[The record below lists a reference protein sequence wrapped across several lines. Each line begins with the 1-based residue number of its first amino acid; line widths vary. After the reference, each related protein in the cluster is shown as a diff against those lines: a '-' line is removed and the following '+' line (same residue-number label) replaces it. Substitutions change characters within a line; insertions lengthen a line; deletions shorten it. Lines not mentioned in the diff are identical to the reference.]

1 MLQIRRKER
10 MRDDLLNPE
19 LFGNEAGE
27 DENKRRLNEYYLEKE
42 KNRVFHDADR
52 KLGFVRA
59 RKGVG
64 KSALLNYS
72 AYRIEEKYKDD
83 IVINIKAS
91 ELIALY
97 ECDDYQPLQYTNCWQ
112 QRICL
117 RILNEI
123 AKRIK
128 FAGSDDS
135 MKIIEYAEIMGYKG
149 KNIVSALSDRITLTL
164 DKMNIE
170 RKDNDKVSNGYELLK
185 RYSAQ
190 KNKRVWLFVDDIDAT
205 FINTKNNMIVVGTFF
220 TACRYLAN
228 SVEGLNIRASVRTD
242 VWTILRNFDE
252 ALDKCE
258 QYMIDLVWSTK
269 DTGEILY
276 NKLYTYF
283 TEKYPEMDLGHKNF
297 RDIDSQN
304 KIFNM
309 VFSGQLQWG
318 KNKVAPYRSIHILGA
333 GRPRWAAQLCKIA
346 AEDAYEKQRELIATG
361 NINYG
366 MTEYGKFRMADL
378 YKEHKHQCQ
387 SLEMVIEI
395 FRNGKS
401 SYTTVELVK
410 LIKERLVDAGRN
422 IQIDGLPD
430 ICNEIQIGKFLYRIG
445 FITLRN
451 DEYNKALGL
460 TRYEDDPYLFS
471 EYNIDN
477 DQVWEIHPAYR
488 TVLKIRK

>member
-1 MLQIRRKER
+1 M
-10 MRDDLLNPE
+10 
-19 LFGNEAGE
+19 
-27 DENKRRLNEYYLEKE
+27 
-42 KNRVFHDADR
+42 
-52 KLGFVRA
+52 GFVRA

-205 FINTKNNMIVVGTFF
+205 FINTKNNMIVVGTFLQHADIWL
-220 TACRYLAN
+220 TL
-228 SVEGLNIRASVRTD
+228 L
-242 VWTILRNFDE
+242 
-252 ALDKCE
+252 
-258 QYMIDLVWSTK
+258 K
-269 DTGEILY
+269 D
-276 NKLYTYF
+276 
-283 TEKYPEMDLGHKNF
+283 
-297 RDIDSQN
+297 
-304 KIFNM
+304 
-309 VFSGQLQWG
+309 
-318 KNKVAPYRSIHILGA
+318 
-333 GRPRWAAQLCKIA
+333 
-346 AEDAYEKQRELIATG
+346 
-361 NINYG
+361 
-366 MTEYGKFRMADL
+366 
-378 YKEHKHQCQ
+378 
-387 SLEMVIEI
+387 
-395 FRNGKS
+395 
-401 SYTTVELVK
+401 
-410 LIKERLVDAGRN
+410 
-422 IQIDGLPD
+422 
-430 ICNEIQIGKFLYRIG
+430 
-445 FITLRN
+445 
-451 DEYNKALGL
+451 
-460 TRYEDDPYLFS
+460 
-471 EYNIDN
+471 
-477 DQVWEIHPAYR
+477 
-488 TVLKIRK
+488 

>member
-1 MLQIRRKER
+1 M
-10 MRDDLLNPE
+10 
-19 LFGNEAGE
+19 
-27 DENKRRLNEYYLEKE
+27 
-42 KNRVFHDADR
+42 
-52 KLGFVRA
+52 
-59 RKGVG
+59 
-64 KSALLNYS
+64 
-72 AYRIEEKYKDD
+72 
-83 IVINIKAS
+83 
-91 ELIALY
+91 
-97 ECDDYQPLQYTNCWQ
+97 
-112 QRICL
+112 
-117 RILNEI
+117 
-123 AKRIK
+123 
-128 FAGSDDS
+128 
-135 MKIIEYAEIMGYKG
+135 
-149 KNIVSALSDRITLTL
+149 
-164 DKMNIE
+164 
-170 RKDNDKVSNGYELLK
+170 
-185 RYSAQ
+185 
-190 KNKRVWLFVDDIDAT
+190 DDIDAT

-361 NINYG
+361 NINYA